1 MRAAISVSGPKKPRL
16 RGTLGGFELNPMYP
30 LAKFEL
36 GMILLMLAIMTPAW
50 LLNHPAIWPP
60 AAVLGTVSLA
70 ISLRFS
76 KRFRGYQFT
85 AWIIAVVT
93 AAMLYPAQFLHVG
106 DFDMR
111 NKWVMLIAIQM
122 VMFGM
127 GTQMSLRD
135 FAGVAKAPRGVFV
148 GILCHF
154 SVMPLVGLALTK
166 IFGFPPEIAAGV
178 ILIGSCSSGLA
189 SNVMAYM
196 AKSNLALSVTV
207 TAVTTMIAPL
217 MTPLW
222 MKLLAGTMVEVS
234 FFKLMVEIIKI
245 VLVPIGAA
253 LIHDYL
259 KQTESRAG
267 VLPARLGEADE
278 TEPLKLSRSLDRRDA
293 GPTLPLGQKII
304 YAIAAVTSAW
314 LLFLV
319 FGGWKFMPAHFT
331 DGALTAIALV
341 GFLSSAFV
349 IGTVYHALATRQPW
363 LDKFMP
369 TMAIVG
375 ILYVTAM
382 TTASGRD
389 NLLKVGALLF
399 VASIL
404 HNTAGY
410 FFGYFL
416 SRAAGLDKNSARSIA
431 FEVGLQ
437 NGGMASG
444 LASAMG
450 NLGTVGLAA
459 AIFIPW
465 MNISGSVLAN
475 YWSKRPVKTG
485 QAEAERW

>member
-1 MRAAISVSGPKKPRL
+1 MN
-16 RGTLGGFELNPMYP
+16 F
-30 LAKFEL
+30 
-36 GMILLMLAIMTPAW
+36 
-50 LLNHPAIWPP
+50 WPP
-60 AAVLGTVSLA
+60 AIVILLVAFA

-76 KRFRGYQFT
+76 KTFRGYQFT
-85 AWIIAVVT
+85 AWIIAVVA
-93 AAMLYPAQFLHVG
+93 AAMIYPQSFLHIG
-106 DFDMR
+106 DFDMK
-111 NKWVMLIAIQM
+111 NKWVMLIAIQL

-135 FAGVAKAPRGVFV
+135 FAGVAKSPRGVFV
-148 GILCHF
+148 GIFCHF
-154 SVMPLVGLALTK
+154 TVMPLVGLALTK
-166 IFGFPPEIAAGV
+166 IFHFEPEIAAGI

-189 SNVMAYM
+189 SNVMAFM

-207 TAVTTMIAPL
+207 TAVTTMIAPI

-222 MKLLAGTMVEVS
+222 MTLLAGEKVEVH
-234 FFKLMVEIIKI
+234 FFNLMVEIIKI

-253 LIHDYL
+253 LLHDYL
-259 KQTESRAG
+259 KHASPRGRTI
-267 VLPARLGEADE
+267 VF
-278 TEPLKLSRSLDRRDA
+278 
-293 GPTLPLGQKII
+293 
-304 YAIAAVTSAW
+304 AIAILAAEW
-314 LLFLV
+314 LARLV
-319 FGGWKFMPAHFT
+319 FGGWEILKNSLAS
-331 DGALTAIALV
+331 DWLTATGLF
-341 GFLSSAFV
+341 GFLLSAFV
-349 IGTVYHALATRQPW
+349 IGVVYHALAKNFPR
-363 LDKFMP
+363 LDNFMP
-369 TMAIVG
+369 TLAIVG

-399 VASIL
+399 LASML

-416 SRAAGLDKNSARSIA
+416 SRASGLDKNSARSIA

-450 NLGTVGLAA
+450 KLGTVGLAA

-475 YWSKRPVKTG
+475 YWSKRPVK
-485 QAEAERW
+485 

>member
-1 MRAAISVSGPKKPRL
+1 MNPTWQPIAVVLTAA
-16 RGTLGGFELNPMYP
+16 F
-30 LAKFEL
+30 
-36 GMILLMLAIMTPAW
+36 
-50 LLNHPAIWPP
+50 
-60 AAVLGTVSLA
+60 A

-76 KRFRGYQFT
+76 KRFGGYQFT

-93 AAMLYPAQFLHVG
+93 AAMIYPARFLHVG

-111 NKWVMLIAIQM
+111 NKWVMLIAIQL

-148 GILCHF
+148 GIFCHF
-154 SVMPLVGLALTK
+154 TVMPLVGFSLVK
-166 IFGFPPEIAAGV
+166 IFSFPPEIAAGV

-222 MKLLAGTMVEVS
+222 MKLLAGTLVEVS
-234 FFKLMVEIIKI
+234 FFKMMVEIIKI

-259 KQTESRAG
+259 KTHGENILDCGGKRSATPLSPDTHTAKALSPLRSASAVQNRAR
-267 VLPARLGEADE
+267 PATQLG
-278 TEPLKLSRSLDRRDA
+278 K
-293 GPTLPLGQKII
+293 KII
-304 YAIAAVTSAW
+304 YAIAAFAAAW
-314 LLFLV
+314 LAFLI
-319 FGGWKFMPAHFT
+319 FGGWEFLQAQFA
-331 DGALTAIALV
+331 DGALTAIALG
-341 GFLSSAFV
+341 GFLLSAFV
-349 IGTVYHALATRQPW
+349 IGAVYHALTKPFSR
-363 LDKFMP
+363 LDDFMP
-369 TMAIVG
+369 TLAIVG

-382 TTASGRD
+382 TTAAGRD

-399 VASIL
+399 LASVL

-410 FFGYFL
+410 GFGYWL
-416 SRAAGLDKNSARSIA
+416 SRVAGLDKNSARSIA

-450 NLGTVGLAA
+450 KLGTVGLAA

-475 YWSKRPVKTG
+475 YWRKRPVK
-485 QAEAERW
+485 

>member
-1 MRAAISVSGPKKPRL
+1 
-16 RGTLGGFELNPMYP
+16 MYP
-30 LAKFEL
+30 LAKFWVYSAVI
-36 GMILLMLAIMTPAW
+36 ILLTAIGGAFLLDNWQPIAVVLAVAF
-50 LLNHPAIWPP
+50 
-60 AAVLGTVSLA
+60 A

-76 KRFRGYQFT
+76 KNFRGYQFT

-93 AAMLYPAQFLHVG
+93 AAMIYPQNFLHVG
-106 DFDMR
+106 GFDMK
-111 NKWVMLIAIQM
+111 NKWVMLIAIQL

-127 GTQMSLRD
+127 GVHMTLKD
-135 FAGVAKAPRGVFV
+135 FAGVVKSPRGVFI

-154 SVMPLVGLALTK
+154 TVMPLVGLALTK
-166 IFGFPPEIAAGV
+166 IFHFEPEIAAGI

-189 SNVMAYM
+189 SNVMAYI

-222 MKLLAGTMVEVS
+222 MKLLAGTMVEVK
-234 FFKLMVEIIKI
+234 FFNLMVEIIKI

-259 KQTESRAG
+259 KTSEGKSIRA
-267 VLPARLGEADE
+267 EATALAGDAPSSQPSPTVDE
-278 TEPLKLSRSLDRRDA
+278 KDS
-293 GPTLPLGQKII
+293 
-304 YAIAAVTSAW
+304 AAVGRKIVFGLALFAAAW
-314 LLFLV
+314 LVFLI
-319 FGGWKFMPAHFT
+319 FGGWEFLQKQFSP
-331 DGALTAIALV
+331 DALTAISLA
-341 GFLSSAFV
+341 GFLLSAFV
-349 IGTVYHALATRQPW
+349 IGVVYHALTKRLTW
-363 LDKFMP
+363 LDGLMP
-369 TMAIVG
+369 TLSIVG

-382 TTASGRD
+382 TTAAGRD
-389 NLLKVGALLF
+389 NLLKVGGLLF
-399 VASIL
+399 LASML

-444 LASAMG
+444 LANAMG
-450 NLGTVGLAA
+450 KLGTVGLAA

-475 YWSKRPVKTG
+475 YWAKRPAK
-485 QAEAERW
+485 

>member
-1 MRAAISVSGPKKPRL
+1 MN
-16 RGTLGGFELNPMYP
+16 FWQ
-30 LAKFEL
+30 
-36 GMILLMLAIMTPAW
+36 PA
-50 LLNHPAIWPP
+50 LVVA
-60 AAVLGTVSLA
+60 TVALA

-76 KRFRGYQFT
+76 KTFRGYQFT

-93 AAMLYPAQFLHVG
+93 AAMIYPAQFLHVG

-111 NKWVMLIAIQM
+111 NKWVMLISIQL

-148 GILCHF
+148 GIFCHF
-154 SVMPLVGLALTK
+154 TVMPLVGLTLTK
-166 IFGFPPEIAAGV
+166 IFRFPPEIAAGV

-189 SNVMAYM
+189 SNVMAFM

-207 TAVTTMIAPL
+207 TAVTTMIAPV

-234 FFKLMVEIIKI
+234 FFKMMVEIVKI

-253 LIHDYL
+253 LLHDYL
-259 KQTESRAG
+259 KHASPRG
-267 VLPARLGEADE
+267 R
-278 TEPLKLSRSLDRRDA
+278 
-293 GPTLPLGQKII
+293 KIVP
-304 YAIAAVTSAW
+304 AIAAFAAAW
-314 LLFLV
+314 LLFLIG
-319 FGGWKFMPAHFT
+319 GGWAFLSAHFA
-331 DGALTAIALV
+331 DGALTAIALA
-341 GFLSSAFV
+341 GFLLSAFV
-349 IGTVYHALATRQPW
+349 IGTVYHMLARRAAW
-363 LDKFMP
+363 LDKLMP
-369 TMAIVG
+369 TLAIVG

-399 VASIL
+399 LASML
-404 HNTAGY
+404 HNLAGY
-410 FFGYFL
+410 CFGYFL
-416 SRAAGLDKNSARSIA
+416 SRGAGLDKNSARSIA

-450 NLGTVGLAA
+450 KLGTVGLAA

-475 YWSKRPVKTG
+475 YWSKRPAK
-485 QAEAERW
+485 

>member
-1 MRAAISVSGPKKPRL
+1 MNSL
-16 RGTLGGFELNPMYP
+16 WQP
-30 LAKFEL
+30 LLVVA
-36 GMILLMLAIMTPAW
+36 
-50 LLNHPAIWPP
+50 
-60 AAVLGTVSLA
+60 TVAFA

-76 KRFRGYQFT
+76 SKLRGYQFT

-93 AAMLYPAQFLHVG
+93 AAMVYPQSFLHIG
-106 DFDMR
+106 GFDMK
-111 NKWVMLIAIQM
+111 NKWVMLIAIQL

-127 GTQMSLRD
+127 GVHMTLKD
-135 FAGVAKAPRGVFV
+135 FAGVAKSPRGVFV
-148 GILCHF
+148 GIFCHF
-154 SVMPLVGLALTK
+154 TVMPLVGLALTK
-166 IFGFPPEIAAGV
+166 IFRFPPEIAAGI

-189 SNVMAYM
+189 SNVMAYI

-234 FFKLMVEIIKI
+234 FFKMMVEIIKI

-253 LIHDYL
+253 LLHDYL
-259 KQTESRAG
+259 KHAAPRGRTIVS
-267 VLPARLGEADE
+267 
-278 TEPLKLSRSLDRRDA
+278 
-293 GPTLPLGQKII
+293 
-304 YAIAAVTSAW
+304 AITAFAAAW
-314 LLFLV
+314 LAFLI
-319 FGGWKFMPAHFT
+319 FGGWELLQKQFSP
-331 DGALTAIALV
+331 DSLTAISLT
-341 GFLSSAFV
+341 GFLLSAFV
-349 IGTVYHALATRQPW
+349 IGAAYHALTKCLAW
-363 LDKFMP
+363 LDGIMP
-369 TMAIVG
+369 TLSIVG

-399 VASIL
+399 VASVL

-410 FFGYFL
+410 FFGYYL
-416 SRAAGLDKNSARSIA
+416 SRASGLDKNSARSIA

-444 LASAMG
+444 LANAMG
-450 NLGTVGLAA
+450 KLGTVGLAA

-475 YWSKRPVKTG
+475 YWAKRQPKRP
-485 QAEAERW
+485 

>member
-1 MRAAISVSGPKKPRL
+1 
-16 RGTLGGFELNPMYP
+16 MYP
-30 LAKFEL
+30 LAKFWIYSTAI
-36 GMILLMLAIMTPAW
+36 ILLTAFGSAF
-50 LLNHPAIWPP
+50 LLGNWQPTLVFLTIA
-60 AAVLGTVSLA
+60 LA

-76 KRFRGYQFT
+76 KNFHGYQFP
-85 AWIIAVVT
+85 AWIIAVVA
-93 AAMLYPAQFLHVG
+93 AAMIYPAQFLHVG
-106 DFDMR
+106 GLDMR
-111 NKWVMLIAIQM
+111 NKWVMLIAIQL

-135 FAGVAKAPRGVFV
+135 FAGVAKSPRGVFV
-148 GILCHF
+148 GIFCHF
-154 SVMPLVGLALTK
+154 TVMPLVGLALTK
-166 IFGFPPEIAAGV
+166 IFRFPPEIAAGV

-189 SNVMAYM
+189 SNVMAYI

-207 TAVTTMIAPL
+207 TAVTTMIAPI

-234 FFKLMVEIIKI
+234 FFKMMVEIIKI

-259 KQTESRAG
+259 KHASSRG
-267 VLPARLGEADE
+267 
-278 TEPLKLSRSLDRRDA
+278 T
-293 GPTLPLGQKII
+293 KII
-304 YAIAAVTSAW
+304 LSIAIFAAAW
-314 LLFLV
+314 LTFLI
-319 FGGWKFMPAHFT
+319 FGGWEFLQANFA
-331 DGALTAIALV
+331 GNSLTAIGLF
-341 GFLSSAFV
+341 GFLLSAFV
-349 IGTVYHALATRQPW
+349 IGVVYHALAKQFPR
-363 LDKFMP
+363 LDHFMP
-369 TMAIVG
+369 TMAIIG

-399 VASIL
+399 LAAAL
-404 HNTAGY
+404 HNLAGY

-416 SRAAGLDKNSARSIA
+416 SRASGLDKNSARSIA

-450 NLGTVGLAA
+450 KLGTVGLAA

-465 MNISGSVLAN
+465 MNVSGSLLAN
-475 YWSKRPVKTG
+475 YWRKRPVK
-485 QAEAERW
+485 